1 MWEHILILMGF
12 ALSVIGA
19 GALGLIVTVY
29 AINYWEGFF

>member
-1 MWEHILILMGF
+1 MLLIIGGF